1 MRALQLLRTGLEVSL
16 WQPCVEL
23 FSRGREGGR
32 EGGRGKERE
41 RGREGERER
50 EKEGRGRER
59 EREREGKLH
68 SNQYYCYTKTTTSS
82 CTLACTKPA
91 GSTTCTP
98 HNVQHV
104 HITSNLQGHNDS
116 TKKHIGKCD
125 CL

>member
-59 EREREGKLH
+59 ERERERE
-68 SNQYYCYTKTTTSS
+68 SYIATS
-82 CTLACTKPA
+82 TIVTQRPLQ
-91 GSTTCTP
+91 
-98 HNVQHV
+98 VHV
-104 HITSNLQGHNDS
+104 H
-116 TKKHIGKCD
+116 
-125 CL
+125 